1 MTLVAEPAEAF
12 DQLRPRLLALLEM
25 HRAADSEELRRR
37 IAQTLERV
45 FLATACH
52 VAQDM
57 LDNGWRPLRPGGE
70 AKPGVVVRL
79 VGGTDAA

>member
-1 MTLVAEPAEAF
+1 MASVAEPAEAF

-25 HRAADSEELRRR
+25 HRAADTEELRRR

-45 FLATACH
+45 FLAAASH
-52 VAQDM
+52 IAQDL
-57 LDNGWRPLRPGGE
+57 LDNGWRPQRGGE
-70 AKPGVVVRL
+70 TASGAVVRL